1 MKIDS
6 GQSKELEK
14 LKEKRMSHEVNI
26 EDESTNSDELK
37 DKKSS
42 EDFQTTTNSTR
53 HITESTEIVGSK
65 GY

>member
-1 MKIDS
+1 M
-6 GQSKELEK
+6 EK